1 MAGSCNLIRKHKPHT
16 LCAFGHLLQESTIVS
31 HYLDSNTLAVADL
44 TGEEIALMSGII
56 CGLGDDI
63 ANLQPD
69 ELA

>member
-1 MAGSCNLIRKHKPHT
+1 MRFFKHKADA
-16 LCAFGHLLQESTIVS
+16 LCVLGHFLQASTIVS
-31 HYLDSNTLAVADL
+31 HYLESNTLAVADL